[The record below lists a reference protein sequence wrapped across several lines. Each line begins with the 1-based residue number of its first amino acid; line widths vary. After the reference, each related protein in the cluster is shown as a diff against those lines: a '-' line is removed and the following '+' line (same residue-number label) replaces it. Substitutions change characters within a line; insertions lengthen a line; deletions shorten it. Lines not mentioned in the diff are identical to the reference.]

1 MRRKRGNPRAAEDR
15 EGDKEGGRGKRR
27 IKGRGGRGVQRLARS
42 DFFFILLVHGFAN
55 DRPISLV
62 FFSIVQKNSFVLNVI
77 VHFPSISFVFSVNN
91 RSVKN

>member
-1 MRRKRGNPRAAEDR
+1 MGVE
-15 EGDKEGGRGKRR
+15 EYRGKGSL
-27 IKGRGGRGVQRLARS
+27 IEIGAFG
-42 DFFFILLVHGFAN
+42 FFFILLVHCFAN

-77 VHFPSISFVFSVNN
+77 VHVHFPSISFVFSLNN

>member
-42 DFFFILLVHGFAN
+42 DFF
-55 DRPISLV
+55 S
-62 FFSIVQKNSFVLNVI
+62 SFC
-77 VHFPSISFVFSVNN
+77 
-91 RSVKN
+91 